1 MIFKAILSNRTAPEY
16 GHIKG
21 VYKLH
26 EMIAKDAAFQTIQS
40 MCHHNI
46 DSFDKDQTDI
56 QYAPQAILGRLFSFN
71 INHPTSRISTALEQ
85 S

>member
-26 EMIAKDAAFQTIQS
+26 EMIAK
-40 MCHHNI
+40 
-46 DSFDKDQTDI
+46 
-56 QYAPQAILGRLFSFN
+56 G
-71 INHPTSRISTALEQ
+71 RISNYPINV
-85 S
+85 SNVSP